1 MTKDV
6 SLAPSEVRVEI
17 SKKSSGPGGQSVN
30 LALKI
35 EKGEVDWASYNDL
48 SFPAGNGH
56 LKLW

>member
-35 EKGEVDWASYNDL
+35 EKKG
-48 SFPAGNGH
+48 
-56 LKLW
+56 K